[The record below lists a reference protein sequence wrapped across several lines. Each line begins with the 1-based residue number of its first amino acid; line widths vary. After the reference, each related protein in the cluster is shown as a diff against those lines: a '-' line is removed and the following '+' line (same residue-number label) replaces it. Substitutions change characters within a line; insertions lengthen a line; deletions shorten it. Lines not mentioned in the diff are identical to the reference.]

1 LSSNITVQS
10 VILRDVLEESFDILG
25 TARGILLDLLKEH
38 GLDLDDKER
47 KYSLDRIRK
56 TIAQVFGE
64 DVSDLILTR
73 INEVSE
79 KYGATKFA
87 AQFIMPEVRFGEI
100 SARSKDMV
108 RSIISLP
115 LTPKQA
121 NYLHSAV
128 SNMIADIENI
138 DDARVKFGGRGEH
151 YLHELRKNLPMLQEM
166 LLEILAQENIIRQ

>member
-1 LSSNITVQS
+1 

-25 TARGILLDLLKEH
+25 SARGILLDLLKQH

-47 KYSLDRIRK
+47 RYSLDRIEQ

-64 DVSDLILTR
+64 EVSDLILTR

-79 KYGATKFA
+79 KYGSTTFA
-87 AQFIMPEVRFGEI
+87 AQVIMPEVHFSEI
-100 SARSKDMV
+100 SARSENV
-108 RSIISLP
+108 FRSIVSLP

-121 NYLHSAV
+121 NYLQSAV

-138 DDARVKFGGRGEH
+138 NDARVKFGGRGEH
-151 YLHELRKNLPMLQEM
+151 YLQELRKNLPMLQEM